1 MTALSGLFKPS
12 VLDRINNGLYLFYM
26 VTSRSKW
33 FFHPILILIFSILAL
48 GASLFLYIYWYI
60 EVSTGL
66 KALINRFNLD
76 AGQVLA
82 SQTWVVIVVLSVLMG
97 IIFMGIFIIFVYN
110 QKTLQLYRMQ
120 YNFINSFT
128 HELKTPVTSLK
139 LYLETFLKHDISREE
154 QIKYIRYMIQD
165 VGRLSDNI
173 SRILNLAQLES
184 KSYRGE
190 FVKTNLVLMVERF
203 CKNNIHLFQ
212 KCNINT
218 SNSSGRTFFLKINR
232 PFFEML
238 LMNILTNAIRYNDSP
253 TPEIDIEFESGIR
266 KLYIHFKD
274 NGIGIAQSEQKR
286 VFGKFYQIGRADN
299 MSATGSGI
307 GLYLARIIAG
317 IHKGKILV
325 ASEGLGKGSV
335 FTLILPYRRIGSGQ

>member
-1 MTALSGLFKPS
+1 
-12 VLDRINNGLYLFYM
+12 M
-26 VTSRSKW
+26 VASRSKW
-33 FFHPILILIFSILAL
+33 FFNPILILIFSILAL
-48 GASLFLYIYWYI
+48 GTSLFLYIYWYI

-82 SQTWVVIVVLSVLMG
+82 SQTWVVILVLSMLVG

-120 YNFINSFT
+120 HNFINNFT

-154 QIKYIRYMIQD
+154 QLKYIRYMIHD

-190 FVKTNLVLMVERF
+190 LVKTNIVHMVERF
-203 CKNNIHLFQ
+203 HQNNIHLFQ
-212 KCNINT
+212 KCHIHIHNP
-218 SNSSGRTFFLKINR
+218 SGRTFSPKINR
-232 PFFEML
+232 PLFEML
-238 LMNILTNAIRYNDSP
+238 LMNILTNAIKYNDSP
-253 TPEIDIEFESGIR
+253 IPQIDIGFEAGIQ
-266 KLYIHFKD
+266 KLHIHFKD
-274 NGIGIAQSEQKR
+274 NGVGIAPGELKR
-286 VFGKFYQIGRADN
+286 VFGKFYQVGGTDTV
-299 MSATGSGI
+299 SATGSGI
-307 GLYLARIIAG
+307 GLYLAQIIAG
-317 IHKGKILV
+317 IHKGKIV
-325 ASEGLGKGSV
+325 VTSEGLGKGSV
-335 FTLILPYRRIGSGQ
+335 FTLILPYRRMGSGK

>member
-1 MTALSGLFKPS
+1 
-12 VLDRINNGLYLFYM
+12 M
-26 VTSRSKW
+26 VASRSKW
-33 FFHPILILIFSILAL
+33 FFHPILILVFSILAL
-48 GASLFLYIYWYI
+48 GTSLVLYIYWYI

-66 KALINRFNLD
+66 EALINRFNLD

-82 SQTWVVIVVLSVLMG
+82 SQTWVVILVLSVLVG

-120 YNFINSFT
+120 YNFINNFT

-139 LYLETFLKHDISREE
+139 LYLETFLKHEISREE
-154 QIKYIRYMIQD
+154 QVKYIHYMIQD
-165 VGRLSDNI
+165 VGRLSENI

-184 KSYRGE
+184 KGYRGE
-190 FVKTNLVLMVERF
+190 FVKTNLVHMVERF
-203 CKNNIHLFQ
+203 YKNNIHLFQ
-212 KCNINT
+212 KCKINIYNA
-218 SNSSGRTFFLKINR
+218 SGRSFYLRINR
-232 PFFEML
+232 PFFETL
-238 LMNILTNAIRYNDSP
+238 LMNILTNAMKYNDSP
-253 TPEIDIEFESGIR
+253 MPEIDIEFEAGLR

-274 NGIGIAQSEQKR
+274 NGIGIAQGELKK

-317 IHKGKILV
+317 IHKGKIVV
-325 ASEGLGKGSV
+325 ASDGLGKGSV
-335 FTLILPYRRIGSGQ
+335 FTLILPYRRIGSGK

>member
-1 MTALSGLFKPS
+1 
-12 VLDRINNGLYLFYM
+12 M
-26 VTSRSKW
+26 VATRSKW
-33 FFHPILILIFSILAL
+33 FFHPILILVFSIMAL
-48 GASLFLYIYWYI
+48 GTSLFLYIYWYI

-76 AGQVLA
+76 TGQALA
-82 SQTWVVIVVLSVLMG
+82 SQTWVVILVLSVLMG

-120 YNFINSFT
+120 HNFINSFT

-154 QIKYIRYMIQD
+154 QVKYIRYMIHD

-173 SRILNLAQLES
+173 SRILNLARLENR
-184 KSYRGE
+184 SYRGE
-190 FVKTNLVLMVERF
+190 FVKTNLVYMVERF
-203 CKNNIHLFQ
+203 YKNNIHLFQ
-212 KCNINT
+212 KCNINIY
-218 SNSSGRTFFLKINR
+218 NSSGRTFSLRINR

-238 LMNILTNAIRYNDSP
+238 LMNILTNAMKYNDSP
-253 TPEIDIEFESGIR
+253 VPQVDIEFESGIR

-274 NGIGIAQSEQKR
+274 NGIGIAHGDLKK
-286 VFGKFYQIGRADN
+286 VFGKFYQIGRTDN

-307 GLYLARIIAG
+307 GLYLAQIIAG
-317 IHKGKILV
+317 IHKGKIIV
-325 ASEGLGKGSV
+325 ESEGLGKGSV
-335 FTLILPYRRIGSGQ
+335 FTLILPYRRIGSGK